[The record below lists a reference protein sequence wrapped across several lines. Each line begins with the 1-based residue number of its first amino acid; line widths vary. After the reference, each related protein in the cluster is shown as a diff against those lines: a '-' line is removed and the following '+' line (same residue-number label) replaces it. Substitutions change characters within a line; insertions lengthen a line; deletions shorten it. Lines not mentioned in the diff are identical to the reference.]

1 MFALTPGQG
10 PGRHRHRAGMQTR
23 AYIKNNN
30 NKNLL
35 ALQTAQP
42 AQGDRLAWHFQ
53 TSWTYPNSGET
64 GAPSHTRRRSLQQ
77 CSTARAPEP
86 PFQEHN
92 SHPPP
97 PNPTTFQPE
106 ICFASLFL
114 KEGLLSPLKLCTP
127 RSRRGSGAGG
137 APFFGCRRQGSVSP
151 QERGLGEA
159 GNSTV
164 SHAGQAADPGGLLRL
179 TLQNQNCFQTPRGRR
194 NAQGLWEKLAARAGW
209 EVTGSHLEHPTG
221 DGEDHLTTQA
231 LDEQQPSACI
241 CAHPLQNKR

>member
-1 MFALTPGQG
+1 MARLG
-10 PGRHRHRAGMQTR
+10 HRHTHAD
-23 AYIKNNN
+23 A
-30 NKNLL
+30 
-35 ALQTAQP
+35 ACSSAAQ
-42 AQGDRLAWHFQ
+42 H
-53 TSWTYPNSGET
+53 
-64 GAPSHTRRRSLQQ
+64 APQS
-77 CSTARAPEP
+77 P
-86 PFQEHN
+86 PFRN
-92 SHPPP
+92 TTATPPP

-137 APFFGCRRQGSVSP
+137 APFFGCRRQGSISP

-164 SHAGQAADPGGLLRL
+164 SHAGQAADPGGGLLGL

-194 NAQGLWEKLAARAGW
+194 NAQGLQEKPAARAGW

-241 CAHPLQNKR
+241 CAHPLQNKRWKRKITGSAGPQSAQGPYGVSTLT